1 MHCTVLKILH
11 NLIPKHL
18 IICHL
23 VPCLERFAFGM
34 NAMHWPAVA
43 IHKDVLAIE
52 QQLLLQILFCSDPM

>member
-52 QQLLLQILFCSDPM
+52 QQ